1 MATWT
6 VDDASNDTT
15 WALGNSW
22 EGQDA
27 TVMGDGEWEDLDVQW
42 EEFA

>member
-1 MATWT
+1 MPDWT

-22 EGQDA
+22 EGQDS
-27 TVMGDGEWEDLDVQW
+27 TVVGDGLWEDYDSDWDDVS
-42 EEFA
+42 